1 MVVDDLRDDKVY
13 CDTCDLAYNMYM
25 YSHNPD
31 GNHTILIA
39 GYEIVSEMLKDLMQ
53 FEDTT
58 AFSIYLDNPEM
69 DGYEDEYILTL
80 DDEQNVW
87 IEPFKNKNGNYLIFD
102 DEHVTLV
109 FVHNDVNSKAI
120 LGIDEKVIQPFEFA
134 WEQE

>member
-1 MVVDDLRDDKVY
+1 MRDDKVY

-31 GNHTILIA
+31 GDSTILIA

-58 AFSIYLDNPEM
+58 AFSIHLDDPEM
-69 DGYEDEYILTL
+69 DGYKDEYILTL

-87 IEPFKNKNGNYLIFD
+87 IEPFKNKNGNYLAFD
-102 DEHVTLV
+102 EEYTTLV

-120 LGIDEKVIQPFEFA
+120 LGIDEKVIQPFEFN
-134 WEQE
+134 WEQ

>member
-1 MVVDDLRDDKVY
+1 MRDDKVY

-58 AFSIYLDNPEM
+58 AFNILLENPEV
-69 DGYEDEYILTL
+69 DGYKDEYILTL

-87 IEPFKNKNGNYLIFD
+87 IEPFKNKDGKYLVFD
-102 DEHVTLV
+102 DENVTLV

-120 LGIDEKVIQPFEFA
+120 LGIDEKVIQPFEFK
-134 WEQE
+134 WEQ

>member
-1 MVVDDLRDDKVY
+1 MRDDKVY

-120 LGIDEKVIQPFEFA
+120 LNVREKVIQPFEFN
-134 WEQE
+134 WEQ

>member
-1 MVVDDLRDDKVY
+1 MRDDKVY
-13 CDTCDLAYNMYM
+13 CDTCELAYNMYM

-58 AFSIYLDNPEM
+58 AFNILLENPEI

-80 DDEQNVW
+80 DDEQNIW
-87 IEPFKNKNGNYLIFD
+87 IEPFKTKDGKYLIFD
-102 DEHVTLV
+102 DEYVTLV

-120 LGIDEKVIQPFEFA
+120 LGIDEKVIQPFEFK
-134 WEQE
+134 WEQ

>member
-1 MVVDDLRDDKVY
+1 MRDDKVY
-13 CDTCDLAYNMYM
+13 CDTCDLAYDMYM

-39 GYEIVSEMLKDLMQ
+39 GYEIVSEILKDLMQ

-58 AFSIYLDNPEM
+58 AFNILLENPEI

-87 IEPFKNKNGNYLIFD
+87 IEPFKNKDGKYLIFD
-102 DEHVTLV
+102 DEYVTLV

-120 LGIDEKVIQPFEFA
+120 LGIDEKVIQPFEFN
-134 WEQE
+134 WEQ

>member
-1 MVVDDLRDDKVY
+1 MRDDKVY

-102 DEHVTLV
+102 DEYVTLV

-120 LGIDEKVIQPFEFA
+120 LGIDEKVIQPFEFN
-134 WEQE
+134 WEQ

>member
-1 MVVDDLRDDKVY
+1 MRNDKVY

-31 GNHTILIA
+31 GDSTVLIA
-39 GYEIVSEMLKDLMQ
+39 GYEIVSEILKDLMQ

-58 AFSIYLDNPEM
+58 AFNILLENPEV
-69 DGYEDEYILTL
+69 DVYKDEYILTL

-87 IEPFKNKNGNYLIFD
+87 IEPFKNKKGKYLAI
-102 DEHVTLV
+102 DEEYTTLV

-120 LGIDEKVIQPFEFA
+120 LGIDEKVIQPFEFK
-134 WEQE
+134 WEQ

>member
-1 MVVDDLRDDKVY
+1 MRDDKVY

-87 IEPFKNKNGNYLIFD
+87 IEPFKNKNGKYLTFD
-102 DEHVTLV
+102 DENVTLV

-120 LGIDEKVIQPFEFA
+120 LGINEKVIQPFEFN
-134 WEQE
+134 WEQ

>member
-1 MVVDDLRDDKVY
+1 MRDDKVY

-102 DEHVTLV
+102 EEYVTLV

-120 LGIDEKVIQPFEFA
+120 LGIDKKVIQPFEFK

>member
-1 MVVDDLRDDKVY
+1 MRDDKVY

-80 DDEQNVW
+80 DDEQDVW

-102 DEHVTLV
+102 DENVTLV

-120 LGIDEKVIQPFEFA
+120 LGIDEKVIQPFEFK

>member
-1 MVVDDLRDDKVY
+1 MREDKVY
-13 CDTCDLAYNMYM
+13 YDTCELAYNMYM

-31 GNHTILIA
+31 GKTTEVIA
-39 GYEIVSEMLKDLMQ
+39 SYEIVSDMVKDLLQ

-58 AFSIYLDNPEM
+58 AFSIHLENPEM
-69 DGYEDEYILTL
+69 DAYEDEYLLTI

-87 IEPFKNKNGNYLIFD
+87 VEPFKNKQGKYLMID
-102 DEHVTLV
+102 DENSTLV

-120 LGIDEKVIQPFEFA
+120 LGIDEKAIQPFEFA

>member
-1 MVVDDLRDDKVY
+1 MRDDKVY

-58 AFSIYLDNPEM
+58 AFSIHLENPEM
-69 DGYEDEYILTL
+69 DGYEDEYLLTI

-87 IEPFKNKNGNYLIFD
+87 IEPFKNKNGNYLAFD
-102 DEHVTLV
+102 EEYVTLV

-120 LGIDEKVIQPFEFA
+120 LGIDEKLIQPFEFK

>member
-1 MVVDDLRDDKVY
+1 MRDDKVY

-87 IEPFKNKNGNYLIFD
+87 IEPFKNKDGKYLIFD
-102 DEHVTLV
+102 DEYVTLV

-120 LGIDEKVIQPFEFA
+120 LGIDEKVIQPFEFK

>member
-1 MVVDDLRDDKVY
+1 MRDDKVY
-13 CDTCDLAYNMYM
+13 CDTCELAYDMYM

-31 GNHTILIA
+31 GDHTILIA

-102 DEHVTLV
+102 EEYVTLV

-120 LGIDEKVIQPFEFA
+120 LGIDEKVIQPFEFN
-134 WEQE
+134 WEQ

>member
-1 MVVDDLRDDKVY
+1 MRDDKVY

-39 GYEIVSEMLKDLMQ
+39 GYEIVSEILKDLMH

-58 AFSIYLDNPEM
+58 AFNILLENPEI

-87 IEPFKNKNGNYLIFD
+87 IEPFKNKDGKYLNFD
-102 DEHVTLV
+102 DEYVTLV

-120 LGIDEKVIQPFEFA
+120 LGIDEVIQPFEFK

>member
-1 MVVDDLRDDKVY
+1 MRDDKVY

-102 DEHVTLV
+102 EEYVTLV

-120 LGIDEKVIQPFEFA
+120 LGIDEKLIQPFEFK

>member
-1 MVVDDLRDDKVY
+1 MRDDKVY

-87 IEPFKNKNGNYLIFD
+87 IEPFKNKEGKYLVFD
-102 DEHVTLV
+102 DENVTLV

-120 LGIDEKVIQPFEFA
+120 LGIDEKVIQPFEFK

>member
-1 MVVDDLRDDKVY
+1 MRDDKVY

-58 AFSIYLDNPEM
+58 AFSIHLDDSEA

-87 IEPFKNKNGNYLIFD
+87 IEPFKNKKGNYLIFD

-120 LGIDEKVIQPFEFA
+120 LGINKKVIQPFEFK
-134 WEQE
+134 WEQ

>member
-1 MVVDDLRDDKVY
+1 MRDDKVY

-58 AFSIYLDNPEM
+58 AFSIHLDDTEM

-87 IEPFKNKNGNYLIFD
+87 IEPFKNKEGKYLIFD
-102 DEHVTLV
+102 DENVTLV

-120 LGIDEKVIQPFEFA
+120 LGINEKVIQPFEFK
-134 WEQE
+134 WEQ

>member
-1 MVVDDLRDDKVY
+1 MRDDKAY
-13 CDTCDLAYNMYM
+13 CDTCELAYNMYM

-58 AFSIYLDNPEM
+58 AFNILLENPEI

-87 IEPFKNKNGNYLIFD
+87 IEPFKNKEGKYLAFD
-102 DEHVTLV
+102 DENVTLV

-120 LGIDEKVIQPFEFA
+120 LGIDEKVIQPFEFK
-134 WEQE
+134 WEQ

>member
-1 MVVDDLRDDKVY
+1 MRDDKVY
-13 CDTCDLAYNMYM
+13 CDTCDLAYDMYM

-80 DDEQNVW
+80 DDEQNVC
-87 IEPFKNKNGNYLIFD
+87 IQPFKNEDGKYLVFD
-102 DEHVTLV
+102 DENVNLV

-120 LGIDEKVIQPFEFA
+120 LGIDEKVIQPFEFN

>member
-1 MVVDDLRDDKVY
+1 MRDDKVY
-13 CDTCDLAYNMYM
+13 CDTCELAYNMYM

-102 DEHVTLV
+102 EEYVTLV

-120 LGIDEKVIQPFEFA
+120 LGIDEKLIQPFEFK
-134 WEQE
+134 WEQ

>member
-1 MVVDDLRDDKVY
+1 MRDDKVY

-58 AFSIYLDNPEM
+58 AFNILLENPEV
-69 DGYEDEYILTL
+69 DGYKDEYILTL

-87 IEPFKNKNGNYLIFD
+87 IEPFKNKDGKYLIFD
-102 DEHVTLV
+102 DEYVTLV

-120 LGIDEKVIQPFEFA
+120 LGINEKVIQPFEFK

>member
-1 MVVDDLRDDKVY
+1 MRDDKVY
-13 CDTCDLAYNMYM
+13 CDTCDLAYDMYM

-102 DEHVTLV
+102 DENVTLV

>member
-1 MVVDDLRDDKVY
+1 MRHDKVY

-102 DEHVTLV
+102 EEYVTLV

-120 LGIDEKVIQPFEFA
+120 LGIDEKVIQPFEFK
-134 WEQE
+134 WEQ

>member
-1 MVVDDLRDDKVY
+1 MREDKVY
-13 CDTCDLAYNMYM
+13 YDTCELAYNMYM

-31 GNHTILIA
+31 GDSTILIA

-58 AFSIYLDNPEM
+58 AFSIHLDDPEM
-69 DGYEDEYILTL
+69 DGYKDEYILTL

-87 IEPFKNKNGNYLIFD
+87 IEPFKNKDGKYLAFD
-102 DEHVTLV
+102 DENVTLV

>member
-1 MVVDDLRDDKVY
+1 MRDDKVY

-58 AFSIYLDNPEM
+58 AFNILLENPEI

-87 IEPFKNKNGNYLIFD
+87 IEPFKNKDGKYLIFD
-102 DEHVTLV
+102 DEYVTLV

-120 LGIDEKVIQPFEFA
+120 LGIDEKVIQPFEFK

>member
-1 MVVDDLRDDKVY
+1 MRNDKVY

-102 DEHVTLV
+102 EEYVTLV

-120 LGIDEKVIQPFEFA
+120 LGIDEKVIQPFEFK
-134 WEQE
+134 WEM

>member
-1 MVVDDLRDDKVY
+1 MREDKVY

-102 DEHVTLV
+102 EEYVTLV

-120 LGIDEKVIQPFEFA
+120 LGIDEKVIQPFEFN
-134 WEQE
+134 WEQ

>member
-1 MVVDDLRDDKVY
+1 MRNDKVY
-13 CDTCDLAYNMYM
+13 CDTCELAYNMYM

-58 AFSIYLDNPEM
+58 AFSIHLDDPEM
-69 DGYEDEYILTL
+69 DGYKDEYILTL

-87 IEPFKNKNGNYLIFD
+87 IEPFKNKDGKYLIFD
-102 DEHVTLV
+102 DEYVTLV

-120 LGIDEKVIQPFEFA
+120 LGIDEKVIQPFEFK

>member
-1 MVVDDLRDDKVY
+1 MRDDKVY

-102 DEHVTLV
+102 EEYVTLV
-109 FVHNDVNSKAI
+109 FVHNDVSSKAI
-120 LGIDEKVIQPFEFA
+120 VGIDEKIIQPFEFK
-134 WEQE
+134 WEQ

>member
-1 MVVDDLRDDKVY
+1 MRDDKVY

-25 YSHNPD
+25 YSHKPD
-31 GNHTILIA
+31 GDSTILIA

-58 AFSIYLDNPEM
+58 AFSIHLDDAET

-87 IEPFKNKNGNYLIFD
+87 IEPFKNKNGNYIIFE
-102 DEHVTLV
+102 DENDTLV

-120 LGIDEKVIQPFEFA
+120 LGIDEKVIQPFEFN
-134 WEQE
+134 WEQ

>member
-1 MVVDDLRDDKVY
+1 MRDDKVY
-13 CDTCDLAYNMYM
+13 CDTCELAYNMYM

-58 AFSIYLDNPEM
+58 AFNILLENPEI

-87 IEPFKNKNGNYLIFD
+87 IEPFKTRDGKYLTFD
-102 DEHVTLV
+102 DENSTLV

-120 LGIDEKVIQPFEFA
+120 LGIDEKVIQPFEFK

>member
-1 MVVDDLRDDKVY
+1 MRDDKVY

-102 DEHVTLV
+102 EEYVTLV

-120 LGIDEKVIQPFEFA
+120 LGIDNKVIQPFEFK
-134 WEQE
+134 WEQ

>member
-1 MVVDDLRDDKVY
+1 MRDDKVY

-87 IEPFKNKNGNYLIFD
+87 IEPFKNKKGNYLIFD
-102 DEHVTLV
+102 EEYVTLV

-120 LGIDEKVIQPFEFA
+120 LGIDEKVSQPFEFA

>member
-1 MVVDDLRDDKVY
+1 MRKDKVY
-13 CDTCDLAYNMYM
+13 YDTCELAHNMYM

-31 GNHTILIA
+31 GDSTILIA

-87 IEPFKNKNGNYLIFD
+87 IEPFKNKNGNYLVFD
-102 DEHVTLV
+102 DENVTLV

-120 LGIDEKVIQPFEFA
+120 LGINEKVIQPFEFA